1 MYKLIAI
8 DLDGTLL
15 NDDKKISKDNLNTIN
30 KVIELGYEV
39 VIATGRRYWSAKDLS
54 QDIAKHITIIANNG
68 NIVRNSINDET
79 IISKYMDINDFNR
92 IVEAGKKR
100 NLDPIIHVDEY
111 TNGYDVVI
119 EAPKENK
126 GYYEYVLGSNRYKVV
141 EDYREVK
148 KNVLAVV
155 YPGDLKLLHDFY
167 LDILDKYP
175 GAYNAHI
182 MENMI
187 MSEAL
192 LEVMN
197 PDGTKWS
204 SILEYAKT
212 MDIKAEEIIAIGD
225 NNNDISMIRS
235 AGLGIA
241 MNNGSETIKD
251 TADLISARNNNE
263 SGVAFELKR
272 VLDI

>member
-111 TNGYDVVI
+111 TDRKSVV
-119 EAPKENK
+119 
-126 GYYEYVLGSNRYKVV
+126 
-141 EDYREVK
+141 
-148 KNVLAVV
+148 
-155 YPGDLKLLHDFY
+155 
-167 LDILDKYP
+167 
-175 GAYNAHI
+175 
-182 MENMI
+182 
-187 MSEAL
+187 
-192 LEVMN
+192 
-197 PDGTKWS
+197 
-204 SILEYAKT
+204 
-212 MDIKAEEIIAIGD
+212 
-225 NNNDISMIRS
+225 
-235 AGLGIA
+235 
-241 MNNGSETIKD
+241 
-251 TADLISARNNNE
+251 
-263 SGVAFELKR
+263 
-272 VLDI
+272 

>member
-30 KVIELGYEV
+30 KAIELGYEV

-119 EAPKENK
+119 EPPKENK